1 MNRRIVVRIAVLLT
15 TSMLVAGSC
24 AVPTDDSP
32 QVIAQAE
39 LAPSLQQSTT
49 TTSSTTVPVEARDF
63 AYYLLAELPDSGR
76 RVVRQVVAPV
86 RYTTP
91 FEAIEPME
99 GDGFAATITDEE
111 LVNRVSRYD
120 VEAVDID
127 DGVATVFLRTLTDVP
142 DNPTL
147 RDVAAQLVWTL
158 TSSSDE
164 IRAIRIT
171 IDDEPTQIPTNNDE
185 DSLVVTIDD
194 FALYNEEIETA
205 ETTSSTS
212 STTSSTTV
220 PPDGE

>member
-1 MNRRIVVRIAVLLT
+1 MKRGVASLFTVLVVA
-15 TSMLVAGSC
+15 SC

-32 QVIAQAE
+32 QVIAQAD

-49 TTSSTTVPVEARDF
+49 TTSSTTVPTEARDF
-63 AYYLLAELPDSGR
+63 AYYLLAELPDSDR

-86 RYTTP
+86 RYNTL

-127 DGVATVFLRTLTDVP
+127 GGVATVFLRTLTDVP

-158 TSSSDE
+158 TSSGDDV
-164 IRAIRIT
+164 RAIRIT
-171 IDDEPTQIPTNNDE
+171 IDGEPTQIPTTNDE

-194 FALYNEEIETA
+194 FALYNEEIENA
-205 ETTSSTS
+205 ETTTTSAPATS
-212 STTSSTTV
+212 STTI
-220 PPDGE
+220 PPDDE